1 MPRLKQNSD
10 VIDKAASRLSQLKSI
25 SPNLDLGK
33 GMTVQAF
40 SDVITAARD
49 RMSAYN
55 TTLSHLEADR
65 AAMQEAEK
73 AVSEMSEKM
82 LIGVAF
88 EYGKDSSEYSMAGGV
103 RKSQRKRPARK
114 AIDKSADAA
123 A

>member
-1 MPRLKQNSD
+1 VPRLKQNSD

-40 SDVITAARD
+40 SDAITTARD

-65 AAMQEAEK
+65 TAMQEAEK

>member
-40 SDVITAARD
+40 ADVITAARD

-65 AAMQEAEK
+65 TAMQEAEK

-114 AIDKSADAA
+114 AIDKSTDVAA
-123 A
+123 

>member
-1 MPRLKQNSD
+1 
-10 VIDKAASRLSQLKSI
+10 
-25 SPNLDLGK
+25 
-33 GMTVQAF
+33 
-40 SDVITAARD
+40 
-49 RMSAYN
+49 MSAYN

-82 LIGVAF
+82 LIGVDL
-88 EYGKDSSEYSMAGGV
+88 EYGKDSAECWMAGGV

-114 AIDKSADAA
+114 ATDKSADAA